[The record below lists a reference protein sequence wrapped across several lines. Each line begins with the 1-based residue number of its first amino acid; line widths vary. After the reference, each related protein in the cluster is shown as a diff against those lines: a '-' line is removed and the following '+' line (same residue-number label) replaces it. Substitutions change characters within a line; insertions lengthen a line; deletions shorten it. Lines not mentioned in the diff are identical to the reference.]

1 MQRNAIILEKNLT
14 AGEVGNVAGI
24 LMGQIAQI
32 NPEVYLD
39 SEVTDA
45 DGVRHAAIRYSTVV
59 LKAGSGQIANL
70 AKSLKESETISS
82 CVFTATGQS
91 LNNQFELYQEQI
103 QKSDLENL
111 KPVGIVV
118 SGPDE
123 EVRAV
128 TKKFSLLK

>member
-1 MQRNAIILEKNLT
+1 MQKKCNHIRKNLT

-70 AKSLKESETISS
+70 AKSLKDSETISS
-82 CVFTATGQS
+82 CVFTSTGQS
-91 LNNQFELYQEQI
+91 LNNQFEVYQEQI
-103 QKSDLENL
+103 QK
-111 KPVGIVV
+111 VI
-118 SGPDE
+118 
-123 EVRAV
+123 
-128 TKKFSLLK
+128 

>member
-70 AKSLKESETISS
+70 AKSLKESETI
-82 CVFTATGQS
+82 C
-91 LNNQFELYQEQI
+91 LLYT
-103 QKSDLENL
+103 SPSPRD
-111 KPVGIVV
+111 
-118 SGPDE
+118 
-123 EVRAV
+123 
-128 TKKFSLLK
+128 

>member
-14 AGEVGNVAGI
+14 AGEVVNVAGI

-70 AKSLKESETISS
+70 AKSLK
-82 CVFTATGQS
+82 
-91 LNNQFELYQEQI
+91 
-103 QKSDLENL
+103 
-111 KPVGIVV
+111 
-118 SGPDE
+118 
-123 EVRAV
+123 
-128 TKKFSLLK
+128 